1 MDNSDWDA
9 YSVDSSSLE
18 PSAADHNI
26 LSAYRAVE
34 FGTMA
39 TFGLSF
45 LIIGVFINFFMLLS
59 PPTLDTDNLDSFN
72 QGLILTTNITF
83 FVTILQ
89 LIGLLLLLAD
99 AKKLASELNSARKQ
113 QNKNLNILA
122 SKFNKR

>member
-1 MDNSDWDA
+1 MDNSDCDA

-39 TFGLSF
+39 TFGLSL

-89 LIGLLLLLAD
+89 LIGLLFLLAD

>member
-39 TFGLSF
+39 TFGLSL

-89 LIGLLLLLAD
+89 LIGLLFLLAD

>member
-39 TFGLSF
+39 TFGLSL

>member
-1 MDNSDWDA
+1 MDNSDWDT

-39 TFGLSF
+39 TFGLSL

-89 LIGLLLLLAD
+89 LIGLLFLLAD

>member
-72 QGLILTTNITF
+72 QGLILTTNITL